1 MSSDASEARS
11 GTFAIPRSILL
22 TKTLI
27 IRFEEE
33 HSEMVCV
40 WGAGEYSHKSHL
52 KRLPSLKKV
61 FTWDWRHTTFI
72 LAQIFSQP
80 PFVLSLLLKIYW
92 RVGSSFNP
100 NLLFFFSIL
109 FCQKRSVSEAGG

>member
-1 MSSDASEARS
+1 M
-11 GTFAIPRSILL
+11 
-22 TKTLI
+22 KW
-27 IRFEEE
+27 
-33 HSEMVCV
+33 CV
-40 WGAGEYSHKSHL
+40 WGGYSHKSHL

-100 NLLFFFSIL
+100 NLLFFFFFPFFFAKNVLYLKQEDERLASP
-109 FCQKRSVSEAGG
+109 KRCFPTL